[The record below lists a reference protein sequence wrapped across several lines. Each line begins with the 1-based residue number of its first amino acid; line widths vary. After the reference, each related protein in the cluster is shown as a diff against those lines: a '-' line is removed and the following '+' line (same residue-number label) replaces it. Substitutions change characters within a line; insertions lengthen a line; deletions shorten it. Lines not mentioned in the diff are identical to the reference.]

1 MSEVDGTTIK
11 TDTMKKSNIIK
22 IWNGFQNKQELDT
35 AVDAVRH
42 AFKTDKVQVT
52 LINAERERWFCPL
65 RGQ

>member
-1 MSEVDGTTIK
+1 
-11 TDTMKKSNIIK
+11 MKKSNIIK